1 MKHENDKAITDLTK
15 AIRLY
20 PKYAMAYKDRG
31 NAWRSKNDP
40 EKARADFNEAV
51 RLEPRNPL
59 VFQGRGFLWYTTKEY
74 DKAITDANEW
84 IKLDPK
90 RASAFECRASS
101 LLAKGDLD
109 EALAD
114 LDKAIQL
121 DRTDARAFDNRGS
134 IWYRKKEYDRAIAD
148 YREFRRLDPKA
159 FETTGLLPYYAEA
172 HALRARDRLVNGEYD
187 MALADFDEAIRLDPN
202 AANPYGIRA
211 WTLATCPI
219 DKYRDGKKAVE
230 LAIRACDLSEWKENY
245 HLQALAATYA
255 ESGNF
260 DKAVKMQ
267 EKALEPLGE
276 GEEIMTAES
285 RLDFYKEKKPYR
297 DEF

>member
-1 MKHENDKAITDLTK
+1 MTDFDKAIGLDPTDMSSRSNRGTLWLLKQENDKAI
-15 AIRLY
+15 A
-20 PKYAMAYKDRG
+20 
-31 NAWRSKNDP
+31 
-40 EKARADFNEAV
+40 
-51 RLEPRNPL
+51 
-59 VFQGRGFLWYTTKEY
+59 
-74 DKAITDANEW
+74 DANEW

-90 RASAFECRASS
+90 RASAFDCRASS

-114 LDKAIQL
+114 LDKTIQL

-187 MALADFDEAIRLDPN
+187 MALADFDVAIRLDPN

-219 DKYRDGKKAVE
+219 DKLRDGKKAVE
-230 LAIRACDLSEWKENY
+230 LAIHACDLSEWKENY
-245 HLQALAATYA
+245 HIQALAATYA